1 MKEILLELN
10 SDEISKKI
18 PLHTKVYIWSILFES
33 LLFFIIGSQTTTGV
47 SMTVGKILQFVVFFL
62 FLLRILLNKGTFRIV
77 NFWHPYYRYFTYFFI
92 LSVLA
97 AIIGV
102 FNGAYTL
109 ETKYSTE
116 YADSIFASII
126 RSSSFRPF
134 VEYLIVIYYFIYF
147 IILPRFMIE
156 TPRALAYFFNFFKKA
171 YILCLGLGF
180 LDIVLQLGNI
190 YILPRDMWEGRMVG
204 FRFHGLAGEPRD
216 AFVYIFYGFAVLNLR
231 EYWLQGK
238 LLSSKWFWVL
248 IVAALLTQSGSGLVG
263 IVFGV
268 VIYLLNVLGRFT
280 FRKLL
285 ILLGVLILSLGVIA
299 LSIYSSQRLQ
309 DYVDTFS
316 TLYDI
321 LESEQPIPLLIAPQ
335 MVNVFPIWDLYQKII
350 HGNII
355 PILIGS
361 GYGSASVVNNN
372 LGKGLWNELTN
383 PHSQLIRLFFEC
395 GIFGTYYFIKSILH
409 PIKYMIEDMPNSTK
423 QFFLL
428 ITIAILGLNLSHRST
443 SIYIYLG
450 VFIATYSIMQKFK
463 SQGIKK

>member
-1 MKEILLELN
+1 MNELLVKQNNYML
-10 SDEISKKI
+10 DEKI
-18 PLHTKVYIWSILFES
+18 PLHSKVYIWSIIFES
-33 LLFFIIGSQTTTGV
+33 LLFFIVGSQTTTGV
-47 SMTVGKILQFVVFFL
+47 SMTVGKILQFIVFFL
-62 FLLRILLNKGTFRIV
+62 FFLRIVLNKGTFRII
-77 NFWHPYYRYFTYFFI
+77 NFEHPYYRYFTFFFL

-97 AIIGV
+97 AIIGIIS
-102 FNGAYTL
+102 GAYTL
-109 ETKYSTE
+109 ETKYNTE
-116 YADSIFASII
+116 YADSIFAAII

-156 TPRALAYFFNFFKKA
+156 TPRALAYFFNSFKQL
-171 YILCLGLGF
+171 YFIGLGLGF
-180 LDIVLQLGNI
+180 LDLVLQLGNI

-231 EYWLQGK
+231 EYWLRGK
-238 LLSSKWFWVL
+238 LLGAKYLWIV
-248 IVAALLTQSGSGLVG
+248 IVAALLTQSGSGLLGV
-263 IVFGV
+263 VFGV
-268 VIYLLNVLGRFT
+268 VIYLLNVLGKFT
-280 FRKLL
+280 FRKFF
-285 ILLGVLILSLGVIA
+285 ILLGVLILSIGVIT

-309 DYVDTFS
+309 DYIDTFS

-321 LESEQPIPLLIAPQ
+321 LEYDQPIPLLIIPQ

-350 HGNII
+350 QGNVI

-372 LGKGLWNELTN
+372 MGKGIWNELTN
-383 PHSQLIRLFFEC
+383 PHSQLIRLIFEC
-395 GIFGTYYFIKSILH
+395 GLVGTFYFVKSVLF
-409 PIKYMIEDMPNSTK
+409 PIKYMIQEMPNSIR

-450 VFIATYSIMQKFK
+450 VFIATYSIMQKYKFK
-463 SQGIKK
+463 A